1 MNEQEKPIETADEE
15 FNGVEIEVAGEVC
28 VTFAAGNDLWR
39 QNGNRS
45 SKGYETKERN
55 H

>member
-1 MNEQEKPIETADEE
+1 MNEQEKLIETADEE
-15 FNGVEIEVAGEVC
+15 FNGVEIEVAEKLC
-28 VTFAAGNDLWR
+28 VTFAAGNDLWS

-45 SKGYETKERN
+45 SKSQESN

>member
-15 FNGVEIEVAGEVC
+15 FNVVEIEVAREVC
-28 VTFAAGNDLWR
+28 VTFVTGNDLWS

-45 SKGYETKERN
+45 SKSQESN